1 MSWLAAGGS
10 GLIAGVGV
18 LATAWAARGGSRRWP
33 AVTALLLGA
42 EEAGV
47 RGDPRFCALA
57 GALATGVSAL
67 VLLPPLVALSSGQ
80 RGFALLLGAPLG
92 ALALAALADLFAR
105 LGFWQRRV
113 ARAAQTSELGELL
126 ERARAQVALAARH
139 MGAERRDT
147 VDELGASLEDYAQ
160 RLARGEVEELAE
172 RIEDVIALA
181 RSCLLAEGR
190 EAASVLGVS
199 PDASPAEA
207 RAIYQAM
214 TRLYRGPEALP
225 GVDPAKL
232 DELAAAFAR
241 LELSM
246 ALSAPGEPSREPALA
261 AARAERGE
269 REAPPAEVDAP
280 AAEVDAPAAEVDAPA
295 AEVDAPAA
303 EEAARRAA

>member
-1 MSWLAAGGS
+1 MSWLAASGS
-10 GLIAGVGV
+10 VVVAAAGV

-67 VLLPPLVALSSGQ
+67 VLVPVLAELGPGQ
-80 RGFALLLGAPLG
+80 RGFGLLLGAPIG
-92 ALALAALADLFAR
+92 ALAMAALADLLAR
-105 LGFWQRRV
+105 ADFWRRRV
-113 ARAAQTSELGELL
+113 AQAAQTSELNELL
-126 ERARAQVALAARH
+126 ERANAQVALAARH

-147 VDELGASLEDYAQ
+147 VDELAASLADYAQ
-160 RLARGEVEELAE
+160 RLGRGEVDGLAE

-181 RSCLLAEGR
+181 RTCLLAEGR

-207 RAIYQAM
+207 RALYQALAG
-214 TRLYRGPEALP
+214 LYRGPAALP
-225 GVDPAKL
+225 GVDPAKHE
-232 DELAAAFAR
+232 ELAAAFAR

-246 ALSAPGEPSREPALA
+246 ALGESGVASAPRDPEPEP
-261 AARAERGE
+261 
-269 REAPPAEVDAP
+269 VI
-280 AAEVDAPAAEVDAPA
+280 
-295 AEVDAPAA
+295 
-303 EEAARRAA
+303 RRAA